1 MGITKRYRLVIDYEV
16 EVSDWEPSGWHSGES
31 YPDFGTP
38 GFDEWAENQHRLF
51 DAVLKDPKRV
61 EHMCKRSVLDTL
73 EMDLERVRRQ
83 FEVPSE
89 DALFAETFAEMCPKD
104 RAYWENICGEHLFS
118 ENADFVTY
126 RFQSFVQSCTIQNLE
141 TGELIEAQP
150 DEAEPLE
157 NHSSDGGSIFLDA
170 EAFGTWAGPQEAG
183 LWPERHKVEGYAPN
197 AKRLEEM
204 RKQVSLTLELPG
216 GIKKFLQQF
225 VIHRTIFR
233 YVNGDAPNAVV
244 SDEQITLEANEWVA
258 GNPALSKQDVS
269 CLKVLL
275 RKFGLPKLF
284 RHNFVQDMR
293 KETFAGFC
301 QAVLQN
307 QRFWD

>member
-31 YPDFGTP
+31 DPDFGTP

-51 DAVLKDPKRV
+51 DAVIKDPKRV
-61 EHMCKRSVLDTL
+61 EQMCQRSVLDTL

-83 FEVPSE
+83 FAVPSE
-89 DALFAETFAEMCPKD
+89 DALFAETFAEMPPKD
-104 RAYWENICGEHLFS
+104 KMYWENICREQMFS

-126 RFQSFVQSCTIQNLE
+126 RFQPFVQSCTIQNLE

-150 DEAEPLE
+150 EQAEPLE
-157 NHSSDGGSIFLDA
+157 NHSSDGGSIFSGA
-170 EAFGTWAGPQEAG
+170 EAFGTWADPQV
-183 LWPERHKVEGYAPN
+183 ERYEPN
-197 AKRLEEM
+197 AKKVEEM
-204 RKQVSLTLELPG
+204 RKQVSLSGELPG
-216 GIKKFLQQF
+216 SIKKFLQLF
-225 VIHRTIFR
+225 VIHRTIFAH
-233 YVNGDAPNAVV
+233 VNPDTPNAVC
-244 SDEQITLEANEWVA
+244 SDEQITQEANGWVA
-258 GNPALSKQDVS
+258 SNPALSKQDLS
-269 CLKVLL
+269 CLKALL
-275 RKFGLPKLF
+275 RKLGLPKVF

-293 KETFAGFC
+293 KETFAGLC